1 MNEQIHSSVEAAA
14 RRARSASRELAV
26 KSAEERN
33 GALLRIAEELETHS
47 REIAKAN
54 TLDIDRARENGTK
67 ENLID
72 RLLLDSERITA
83 CANALRELAVQPD
96 PLGEIVAGRTLPS
109 GIEMVQVRVPL
120 GVCGMI
126 YEARPNVTIDACGIG
141 IKTGN
146 AMLLRGGSFAVST
159 NEKLGEVIKAALT
172 SIEFHE
178 SCIEIID
185 ASTRETSTRMM
196 QLHGLIDVLIP
207 RGGAGLIKSVVE
219 NSKVPVIETGTG
231 NCHIYIERSA
241 NLEMARRIVVNAKTQ
256 RTSVCN
262 AAESLLVDEE
272 VAHDALKEVAP
283 ALLENGVE
291 LRADSIAAGIFRE
304 LDIPFVVATEED
316 FATEYLDL
324 VMSVKVVRDVR
335 EAVVHIN
342 TFGTHHSDAIVTDH
356 LDAAHYFTQH
366 VDSAAVYVNA
376 STRFTDG
383 AMFGLG
389 AEIGISTQKL
399 HARGPMGL
407 TAMTTTKYILKG
419 SGQIR

>member
-1 MNEQIHSSVEAAA
+1 MNEPIHLSVEGAA

-33 GALLRIAEELETHS
+33 AALLRIAEALEAHS
-47 REIAKAN
+47 DQIADAN
-54 TLDIDRARENGTK
+54 AVDIKLARENNTK

-72 RLLLDSERITA
+72 RLLLNDERITA
-83 CANALRELAVQPD
+83 CSDALRDLAAQPD

-109 GIEMVQVRVPL
+109 GIEMMQVRVPL

-126 YEARPNVTIDACGIG
+126 YEARPNVTIDATGIG

-146 AMLLRGGSFAVST
+146 AMLLRGGSLAVNT
-159 NEKLGEVIKAALT
+159 NEALGGVIKEALR
-172 SIEFHE
+172 SIDFHE

-185 ASTRETSTRMM
+185 ASTRETSHEMM

-231 NCHIYIERSA
+231 NCHIYIEASA
-241 NLEMARRIVVNAKTQ
+241 DLEMARRITVNAKTQ

-272 VAHDALKEVAP
+272 IAHDALKEVAS
-283 ALLENGVE
+283 ALVKEGVE
-291 LRADSIAAGIFRE
+291 LRADSASGHILSE
-304 LDIPFVVATEED
+304 LGIPFVEAHEED

-324 VMSVKVVRDVR
+324 TMSVKVVRDVR

-342 TFGTHHSDAIVTDH
+342 TFGTHHSDAIVTSQ
-356 LDAAHYFTQH
+356 LDAAHYFTRH

-407 TAMTTTKYILKG
+407 AAMTTTKYILEG
-419 SGQIR
+419 TGQIR